1 MIDTKKPYVTP
12 KGIAVFPYLNTPDTF
27 AGQSKYKCDL
37 RISPEEAQHMISKFQ
52 PMLDDYA
59 ASQGV
64 ANLNPLPIKE
74 ELIQGEATGSWL
86 VRTSMNSSFKNR
98 QGQVVEMRPKVV
110 DASGTRR
117 VPSSVLIGGGSELR
131 ISFTLFPY
139 KMTEAV
145 VEGGKK
151 TKRDVCGLSFRLN
164 GVQLLK
170 LQEPGEAGGLGFDED
185 PGGYQAP
192 TSEFVD
198 AADY

>member
-12 KGIAVFPYLNTPDTF
+12 KGIAVFPYLNTPDTY

-37 RISPEEAQHMISKFQ
+37 RISQEEAAK
-52 PMLDDYA
+52 MLPQFEDMLTGYA
-59 ASQGV
+59 NSQGV

-74 ELIQGEATGSWL
+74 EFIKGESTGSWI

-98 QGQVVEMRPKVV
+98 QGQVVEMRPKIV
-110 DASGTRR
+110 DATGRQR

-131 ISFTLFPY
+131 LSFTVFPY

-164 GVQLLK
+164 GVQLLS
-170 LQEPGEAGGLGFDED
+170 LREPGGGSDLGFEED
-185 PGGYQAP
+185 PQGYQAP
-192 TSEFVD
+192 SSEFAD